1 MRERYRYLR
10 KPMRTALLAVHVLV
24 SVGWNGVA
32 FAQLVLASTAAADAG
47 LRHSAYELMHVV
59 DRVLN
64 IPLALLA
71 LTTGVVISVK
81 TRWGLL
87 RHWWV
92 ATKLVI
98 TVVAVILGSSMMRP
112 LVVRAG
118 HATDGGEV
126 AYAAPTVA
134 IILGAS
140 VMNVLFITATVL
152 SIAKPWGKT
161 PRGRRAMRRAGA
173 APLSTRPGLPAS
185 SAPLATASAATGSGD
200 PVLPTIV
207 AVPLGP

>member
-1 MRERYRYLR
+1 M
-10 KPMRTALLAVHVLV
+10 HVLV
-24 SVGWNGVA
+24 GVGWNGVA

-59 DRVLN
+59 DRVLD
-64 IPLALLA
+64 IPLALLT
-71 LTTGVVISVK
+71 LVTGVVISVK

-98 TVVAVILGSSMMRP
+98 TVVAVILGGSVMRP
-112 LVVRAG
+112 LIVRAG
-118 HATDGGEV
+118 QATDGGEV
-126 AYAAPTVA
+126 AYTAPTVA
-134 IILGAS
+134 IVLGAS

-161 PRGRRAMRRAGA
+161 PRGRRAMPRAGA
-173 APLSTRPGLPAS
+173 APIPTQPGPPAP
-185 SAPLATASAATGSGD
+185 SAALATATAATASTGSGD
-200 PVLPTIV
+200 PVLPATV